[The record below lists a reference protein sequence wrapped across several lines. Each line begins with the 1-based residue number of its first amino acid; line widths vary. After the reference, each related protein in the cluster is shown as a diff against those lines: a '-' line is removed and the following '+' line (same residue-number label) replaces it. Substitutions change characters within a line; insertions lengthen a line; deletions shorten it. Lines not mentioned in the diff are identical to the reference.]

1 MATNSGEN
9 SQTQSTDLEAIKS
22 DEFYQNIDGLEEPMI
37 DEENCG
43 DDDQQIDF
51 TEDLLQPQVALQ
63 KEIQFRQNEE
73 KKNQDFHLHE
83 LEVKF
88 DNQLSETIRQP
99 SYYEGH
105 SNLASPFQNP
115 QIEMLD
121 DDDFDVDQKFDIE
134 KHNFSRD
141 MKTYLPIP
149 SNCDRNELDQA
160 MQMLAND
167 TFKSSASNNSNP
179 QNLSFFSNKK
189 LDPDSL
195 FNLYLKN
202 LQSPQNWHLMQ
213 ISHEKH
219 KYLTEDEQHQYEK
232 IGAFKIPGN
241 IDEYDFQCQN
251 KRELVLRAKEISEA
265 NGFPIR
271 MGKIDTDKPGKV
283 QFQFVCSYR
292 HKQYTQNMVNKQGCS
307 FFVRYRQNPQSLYF
321 TLADYD
327 EFHNHPVRDIMEYYQ
342 QRNQFRPYNYQ
353 YTKARKEYTQTYKSK
368 IKTTF

>member
-1 MATNSGEN
+1 
-9 SQTQSTDLEAIKS
+9 
-22 DEFYQNIDGLEEPMI
+22 MI
-37 DEENCG
+37 DEEDCEDN
-43 DDDQQIDF
+43 DQQIDF
-51 TEDLLQPQVALQ
+51 TEDMLQPQVPLQ
-63 KEIQFRQNEE
+63 KEIKFTQNEV
-73 KKNQDFHLHE
+73 KIKQDFQLQSM
-83 LEVKF
+83 EVKY
-88 DNQLSETIRQP
+88 DNQSSQISQISKDDKKSQKLPIFKTIRQP
-99 SYYEGH
+99 SYYEGY

-115 QIEMLD
+115 EIEMLD
-121 DDDFDVDQKFDIE
+121 DEDFEVDQKFDIE

-149 SNCDRNELDQA
+149 SNCDRNVLDQA
-160 MQMLAND
+160 MQMLANE
-167 TFKSSASNNSNP
+167 TFKSSASTNLNP